1 MQKRFDVIVIG
12 AGPSGSTA
20 ANLLAQQGVS
30 VLTLERQQFPRFHIG
45 ESLLPID
52 LPLFTRLGLDPSTQ
66 GFVRKAG
73 AEFLDES
80 IGGRMTYT
88 FADALPGTPDHAYQ
102 VERSVFDHWLS
113 RRAEEVGAEIHFDER
128 VLACDVQE
136 GHVSVTTTASTYEA
150 RYVVDASGQDAFFG
164 RRDKSVELIE
174 DFGLAAAFTH
184 LHDVDPGV
192 ERELLEDAGGSIRIL
207 YVEKGWCWVIPL
219 GRRRV
224 SVGLV
229 SRVKGLTP
237 EWLDEQI
244 SSSPFVSQ
252 VARGAQRPKRPVLFG
267 SFSFQNKRHHG
278 ARWTTLGD
286 AGCFLDPVFSSGVSL
301 GMLSGELLA
310 HVLAQALNAGTE
322 SEPDLM
328 DAHQRHMGVGYNVF
342 ATLIKTFYHSDLL
355 HDLVFSRDQDEA
367 LRKGLT
373 TVLAGDLWRTDN
385 PFQNMLMSS
394 QRRRKILVPDA
405 CIMTIGA

>member
-1 MQKRFDVIVIG
+1 MQKRYDVIVIG

-20 ANLLAQQGVS
+20 ANLLAQQGIS
-30 VLTLERQQFPRFHIG
+30 VLTLERQVFPRFHIG

-52 LPLFTRLGLDPSTQ
+52 LPLFTRLGLDASTQ

-73 AEFLDES
+73 AEFLHEA

-102 VERSVFDHWLS
+102 VERSVFDHWLA
-113 RRAEEVGAEIHFDER
+113 RRAEEVGAEIHYDER
-128 VLACDVQE
+128 VVECDVQE
-136 GHVSVTTTASTYEA
+136 GHVSVTTTAGSYEA

-164 RRDKSVELIE
+164 RRDKSVEMIE

-192 ERELLEDAGGSIRIL
+192 ERELLHDAGGSIRIL
-207 YVEKGWCWVIPL
+207 YVEKGWCWLIPL
-219 GRRRV
+219 GGRRV

-244 SSSPFVSQ
+244 ASSPFVSG
-252 VARGAQRPKRPVLFG
+252 VARGARRPKRPVLFG

-310 HVLAQALNAGTE
+310 HVLAQALKAGTE
-322 SEPDLM
+322 AAPDLM
-328 DAHQRHMGVGYNVF
+328 DDHQRHMGVGYNVF

-355 HDLVFSRDQDEA
+355 HDLVFSKDQDPA

-373 TVLAGDLWRTDN
+373 SVLAGDLWRTDN
-385 PFQNMLMSS
+385 PFQNMLMGS
-394 QRRRKILVPDA
+394 QRRAKTLVPDA
-405 CIMTIGA
+405 RIMTVGA

>member
-1 MQKRFDVIVIG
+1 MHKRYDVIVIG

-20 ANLLAQQGVS
+20 ANLLAQRGLS
-30 VLTLERQQFPRFHIG
+30 VLALERQRFPRFHIG

-66 GFVRKAG
+66 GFVRKVG

-80 IGGRMTYT
+80 IGARMSYP

-136 GHVSVTTTASTYEA
+136 GHVSLTTSSASYEA

-184 LHDVDPGV
+184 FHDIDRGV
-192 ERELLEDAGGSIRIL
+192 ERELLDEAGGAIRIL
-207 YVEKGWCWVIPL
+207 YVDKGWCWVIPL
-219 GRRRV
+219 GQGRV

-229 SRVKGLTP
+229 SRVKGIRP

-244 SSSPFVSQ
+244 ASSPFVSQ
-252 VARGAQRPKRPVLFG
+252 VTRGARQPKRPVLFG

-301 GMLSGELLA
+301 GMLSAELLA
-310 HVLAQALNAGTE
+310 QVLGPAFAEGREA
-322 SEPDLM
+322 EPDLL
-328 DAHQRHMGVGYNVF
+328 DPHLRHMGVGYNVF
-342 ATLIKTFYHSDLL
+342 ATLIHTFYHSDLL
-355 HDLVFSRDQDEA
+355 HDLVFSREQDPA
-367 LRKGLT
+367 IRRGLT
-373 TVLAGDLWRTDN
+373 SVLAGDLWRTDN
-385 PFQNMLMSS
+385 PFQNMLMGSH
-394 QRRRKILVPDA
+394 RRRKILVPDA
-405 CIMTIGA
+405 RIMTLGA

>member
-1 MQKRFDVIVIG
+1 MQKRYDAIVIG

-30 VLTLERQQFPRFHIG
+30 VLVLERQRFPRFHIG

-52 LPLFTRLGLDPSTQ
+52 VPLFTRLGVDPATQ

-73 AEFLDES
+73 AEFLHEA
-80 IGGRMTYT
+80 IGARMTYT

-102 VERSVFDHWLS
+102 VERSVFDHWLA
-113 RRAEEVGAEIHFDER
+113 RRAEEVGAEIHYDER
-128 VLACDVQE
+128 VVSCDVEE
-136 GHVSVTTTASTYEA
+136 GHVSVTTTAATYEA
-150 RYVVDASGQDAFFG
+150 RYVVDASGQDAFFA
-164 RRDKSVELIE
+164 RRDKSVELID

-192 ERELLEDAGGSIRIL
+192 ERELLDDAGGSIRIL
-207 YVEKGWCWVIPL
+207 YVDRGWCWVIPL
-219 GRRRV
+219 GDRRV

-229 SRVKGLTP
+229 SRVKGLRA
-237 EWLDEQI
+237 EWLEEQI
-244 SSSPFVSQ
+244 ERSPFVSQ
-252 VARGAQRPKRPVLFG
+252 VARGARQPKRPLLFG
-267 SFSFQNKRHHG
+267 SFSFQNRRHHG

-310 HVLAQALNAGTE
+310 RVLAHALKAGTE
-322 SEPDLM
+322 SRADLM
-328 DAHQRHMGVGYNVF
+328 DEHVRHMGVGYNVF

-355 HDLVFSRDQDEA
+355 HDLVFSKDQDPA

-373 TVLAGDLWRTDN
+373 SVLAGDLWRTDN

-394 QRRRKILVPDA
+394 PRRRKILVPDA
-405 CIMTIGA
+405 GIMV